1 MTSKR
6 ALELIK
12 KEKKRLEWF
21 KKNVINVL
29 MMNIMNNKEAQNIIL
44 NHIDDLDLIFDE
56 ELQKAL
62 SKIDKDLKVLEIF
75 KKYLLPLRISLV
87 LMKIIV

>member
-75 KKYLLPLRISLV
+75 KNIYYH
-87 LMKIIV
+87 